1 MKISSALLMS
11 GSFLCLSLPL
21 AKAADEPLLPPLPQG
36 YDVMTLSR
44 GPSKITPGL
53 EPDKNMNETATI
65 LTVVPASG
73 GNAGTP
79 SCRTHRRRIVWRRWR
94 PSLPRLRETREAA
107 EHELVAALRPSAS

>member
-73 GNAGTP
+73 SNEGTRIEW
-79 SCRTHRRRIVWRRWR
+79 SGYVKTGVIYNRTKNK
-94 PSLPRLRETREAA
+94 
-107 EHELVAALRPSAS
+107 

>member
-21 AKAADEPLLPPLPQG
+21 AQAADEPLLPPLPQG

-65 LTVVPASG
+65 LSVVPASG
-73 GNAGTP
+73 GNAGTRIEW
-79 SCRTHRRRIVWRRWR
+79 SGYVKTGVIYSRTK
-94 PSLPRLRETREAA
+94 SK
-107 EHELVAALRPSAS
+107 